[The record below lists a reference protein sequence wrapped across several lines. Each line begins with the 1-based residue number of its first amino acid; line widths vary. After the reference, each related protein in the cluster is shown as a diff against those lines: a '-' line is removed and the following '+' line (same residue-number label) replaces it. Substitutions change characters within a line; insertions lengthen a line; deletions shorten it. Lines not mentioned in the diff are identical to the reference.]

1 MSIDQLH
8 DAELVKL
15 YVSGNESSL
24 EVLIRRHQ
32 KQVFSFIFKNVKDR
46 TLAEDIFQDCF
57 IRVIKTLK
65 TEGYSEEGKF
75 LPWVM
80 RIARNLVNDH
90 FRGAHR
96 FKPAGNTSEDYD
108 FFERNIL
115 ENADEQEPAMKLAQ
129 QRDIRR
135 MIHRL
140 PQDVKTV
147 VIMRT
152 FLDLSFKEIA
162 DITQV
167 PINTAL
173 GRMRNG
179 VLKLRKM
186 IEEKERLKELTGI
199 DNMVRN
205 SSF

>member
-1 MSIDQLH
+1 MSIQHLQ

-15 YVSGNESSL
+15 YISGTESAL
-24 EVLIRRHQ
+24 EILIRRHQ
-32 KQVFSFIFKNVKDR
+32 KQVFSFVFNQVKDR
-46 TLAEDIFQDCF
+46 SLAEDIFQDCF
-57 IRVIKTLK
+57 IRVIRTLK
-65 TEGYSEEGKF
+65 TEGYAEEGKF
-75 LPWVM
+75 LPWMM

-90 FRGAHR
+90 FRGANR
-96 FKPAGNTSEDYD
+96 FKPVGNISEDYD
-108 FFERNIL
+108 FFERNVL
-115 ENADEQEPAMKLAQ
+115 ENTSEQEPALKVSQ
-129 QRDIRR
+129 QRDIRK
-135 MIHRL
+135 MVHRL
-140 PQDVKTV
+140 PHDVKTV

-162 DITQV
+162 DLTQV

-186 IEEKERLKELTGI
+186 LEEKENLKELNGVN
-199 DNMVRN
+199 NMVRN

>member
-1 MSIDQLH
+1 
-8 DAELVKL
+8 
-15 YVSGNESSL
+15 
-24 EVLIRRHQ
+24 
-32 KQVFSFIFKNVKDR
+32 
-46 TLAEDIFQDCF
+46 
-57 IRVIKTLK
+57 
-65 TEGYSEEGKF
+65 
-75 LPWVM
+75 
-80 RIARNLVNDH
+80 
-90 FRGAHR
+90 
-96 FKPAGNTSEDYD
+96 
-108 FFERNIL
+108 
-115 ENADEQEPAMKLAQ
+115 MKLAQ
-129 QRDIRR
+129 KRDIRR

-205 SSF
+205 SSL

>member
-8 DAELVKL
+8 DAELVRL
-15 YVSGNESSL
+15 YISGDESSL
-24 EVLIRRHQ
+24 EILIRRHQ
-32 KQVFSFIFKNVKDR
+32 KQVFSFILKNVKDR

-90 FRGAHR
+90 FRGANR
-96 FKPAGNTSEDYD
+96 FKPVGNTSEDYD
-108 FFERNIL
+108 FFERNVI
-115 ENADEQEPAMKLAQ
+115 EDGREEEPGQKVNM
-129 QRDIRR
+129 QRDIRK

-140 PQDVKTV
+140 PQEVKTV

-186 IEEKERLKELTGI
+186 IEEKERLKELTG
-199 DNMVRN
+199 R
-205 SSF
+205 